1 MDKITEK
8 SNTLQEILTVNP
20 NEVNTENDLNEFE
33 KDLVPGTKKDNKKEK
48 EE

>member
-33 KDLVPGTKKDNKKEK
+33 EDLVPGTKKDK

>member
-33 KDLVPGTKKDNKKEK
+33 EDLVPSTKKDNKKEK

>member
-20 NEVNTENDLNEFE
+20 NDLNEFE
-33 KDLVPGTKKDNKKEK
+33 EDLVPGTKKDNKKEK